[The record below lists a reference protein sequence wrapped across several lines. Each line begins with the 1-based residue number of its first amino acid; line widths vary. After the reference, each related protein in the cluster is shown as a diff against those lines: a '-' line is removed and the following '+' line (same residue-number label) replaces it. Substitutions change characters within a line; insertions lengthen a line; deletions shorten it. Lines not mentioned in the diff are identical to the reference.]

1 MAKKWRYL
9 AQQCLNFFVLI
20 NIDLIETPILK
31 NAIANNLS
39 EYDNILREQ
48 IYLQESGV
56 SFSYT
61 DTLSFNE
68 RRNLVRAYTEF
79 IEEKNKKLD
88 EIKKKI

>member
-1 MAKKWRYL
+1 M

-31 NAIANNLS
+31 NVIANNLS

>member
-1 MAKKWRYL
+1 M
-9 AQQCLNFFVLI
+9 AQQCLSFFVLI

>member
-1 MAKKWRYL
+1 M

>member
-1 MAKKWRYL
+1 M

-31 NAIANNLS
+31 NAIANNLL